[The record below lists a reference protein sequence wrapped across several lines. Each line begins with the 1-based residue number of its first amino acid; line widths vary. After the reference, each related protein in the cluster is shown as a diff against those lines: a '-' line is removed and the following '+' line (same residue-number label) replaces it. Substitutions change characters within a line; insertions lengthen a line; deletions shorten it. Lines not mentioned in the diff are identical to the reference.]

1 MGNVT
6 DVDRIL
12 ELHDVDV
19 LRVEVA
25 DVRSVARLRKLG
37 FSFPDPIE
45 LERVRQRL
53 IGTVDRRWL
62 HHYERAHARYG
73 RAVTVV
79 RGRVC
84 QGCFITLPTRAAPSD
99 GAPLTSCESC
109 GRILFW
115 R

>member
-1 MGNVT
+1 MSALET
-6 DVDRIL
+6 LL

-19 LRVEVA
+19 LRAEVA
-25 DVRSVARLRKLG
+25 DARGVSRLRKLG
-37 FSFPDPIE
+37 FTFPAALE
-45 LERVRQRL
+45 LDRL
-53 IGTVDRRWL
+53 RGALVAAVEPRWVT
-62 HHYERAHARYG
+62 HYLRTQARYG
-73 RAVTVV
+73 RGVTVV

-99 GAPLTSCESC
+99 GQPLTICESC

>member
-1 MGNVT
+1 MSNLGVL
-6 DVDRIL
+6 L

-19 LRVEVA
+19 LRGEIA
-25 DVRSVARLRKLG
+25 DPRSVARLRKFG
-37 FSFPDPIE
+37 FTFPVASQLDALRDALVAQ
-45 LERVRQRL
+45 LEPRWATHYLRL
-53 IGTVDRRWL
+53 QG
-62 HHYERAHARYG
+62 RYG

-79 RGRVC
+79 RGRAC

-99 GAPLTSCESC
+99 GQPLTTCESC